1 VLLYLKCTG
10 TEIDAYDLLFGDT
23 QMVAQGTSRNR
34 GYEGEK
40 MSLNKFAV
48 CLPFIFLLAGCD
60 LASVQN
66 PGGSTGYPPAAQSGF
81 QSVTPSQPQVTGSQR
96 AQHIWDTAMQG
107 MAMGAFAGPYGAGG
121 GLIIGLL
128 TGLFTADA
136 HYAQINNQ
144 IQSEQAKDKDLEA
157 KVEQEL
163 QRQRELEG
171 QLANNAGNSSPQ
183 SQPEPQPAQKLNG
196 AKVTTVAMKEETPT
210 AVASLNKKESP
221 AISPSSPFKN
231 VEVKDIHGNG
241 VPDLWIYYN
250 PQKPGEI
257 IRQEE
262 STKGDGR
269 VDTWSYFKDGK
280 MVRREVD
287 TKQLG
292 RPDTV
297 YFYDNDKIVREER
310 DETGQGTM
318 TYRAMYQNGRLAK
331 VEKDTSGS
339 GRTDL
344 WIYYDTSQD
353 GEVVLKEERDLN
365 GDGIADI
372 WTYYENGRIVRRD
385 VNAAGLELLSKQ
397 DQLPSAPAVPTQTLR
412 PQLVKDDKGHI

>member
-1 VLLYLKCTG
+1 MLLYQKCTG
-10 TEIDAYDLLFGDT
+10 TEIDAFHHLFGDT
-23 QMVAQGTSRNR
+23 QMVARGRSRNR
-34 GYEGEK
+34 GDEGEK
-40 MSLNKFAV
+40 MSLKKFALY
-48 CLPFIFLLAGCD
+48 LPFIFLLAGCD

-136 HYAQINNQ
+136 HYTQINNQ
-144 IQSEQAKDKDLEA
+144 IQSEQVKDKELEA
-157 KVEQEL
+157 KIDQEL
-163 QRQRELEG
+163 QRQRDLEV

-196 AKVTTVAMKEETPT
+196 AKVTTVAMKEPPI
-210 AVASLNKKESP
+210 AVASVSKKENVANPS
-221 AISPSSPFKN
+221 SSPFKN
-231 VEVKDIHGNG
+231 VEVRDIHGNG

-287 TKQLG
+287 TKQTG
-292 RPDTV
+292 RPDAV

-310 DETGQGTM
+310 DEIGQGTM
-318 TYRAMYQNGRLAK
+318 TYRATYQNGRLAK
-331 VEKDTSGS
+331 VEKDTGGS

-344 WIYYDTSQD
+344 WIYYDTSKD
-353 GEVVLKEERDLN
+353 GESIIKEERDLN
-365 GDGIADI
+365 GDGIADL

-385 VNAAGLELLSKQ
+385 VNAAGLELMSKQ
-397 DQLPSAPAVPTQTLR
+397 DQLPSPPAVPKETLR